1 MSSCSCELLRAA
13 ARISETRIDRVFEV
27 NEIHRRDQRN
37 DYAGSLFDFG
47 RNRSIQF
54 LIVIPPG

>member
-1 MSSCSCELLRAA
+1 LR
-13 ARISETRIDRVFEV
+13 ITTGGGTYSETRIDRVFEV

-54 LIVIPPG
+54 LIEIPPG